1 MGYLRARY
9 RNIAGLRR
17 IKSYGWGHAKRF
29 PRLIY
34 RVGTD
39 RAFCSCDMCAWTK
52 RKKSGIRALTYSEAR
67 LPSISEILKIG
78 D

>member
-1 MGYLRARY
+1 
-9 RNIAGLRR
+9 
-17 IKSYGWGHAKRF
+17 
-29 PRLIY
+29 LIY